1 MADRESRVPSNGS
14 SKISMGTTR
23 WRRRRSCVAA
33 VQFRN
38 GVLLLAVLTRKKTQ
52 QFSGSRFHGKKKY
65 STSPI
70 LDEGSHGFRF
80 FFPLQSLAHFSM
92 KRTKRR
98 RIPADQERPEGPD
111 TNGRSIPVGW
121 KSKRIPPVSIDLEHS
136 QVDCRRRCF
145 TSFSSATIGWMARND
160 QKNEWL
166 IGRMMTT
173 FECYSGWAELID
185 PSIW

>member
-65 STSPI
+65 STLPI

-80 FFPLQSLAHFSM
+80 FFSTPKSGSLFDETHETTAYSGGLGTAGRSRH
-92 KRTKRR
+92 
-98 RIPADQERPEGPD
+98 ERPFHS
-111 TNGRSIPVGW
+111 GR
-121 KSKRIPPVSIDLEHS
+121 LE
-136 QVDCRRRCF
+136 VE
-145 TSFSSATIGWMARND
+145 T
-160 QKNEWL
+160 
-166 IGRMMTT
+166 
-173 FECYSGWAELID
+173 D
-185 PSIW
+185 PSGVHRSRTFASGLSTSVFHFFQFSHDRLDGS